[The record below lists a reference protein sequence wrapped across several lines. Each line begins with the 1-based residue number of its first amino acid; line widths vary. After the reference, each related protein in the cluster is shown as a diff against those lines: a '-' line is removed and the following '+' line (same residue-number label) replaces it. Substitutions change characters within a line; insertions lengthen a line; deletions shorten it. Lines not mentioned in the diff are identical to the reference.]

1 MPHIKQTIFHFSKK
15 VQKYFSTSR
24 NWTCCALTHLRGPS
38 VQVISYDWGGSYV
51 TNIRYLSGFRAA
63 NFLAKFFI
71 LRPQKSTK
79 NVTPKTQYFCFLF
92 LKVSSCLFHARA
104 SPDEL
109 CDCLYRIHRHHFR
122 EFSTSVC
129 QKWSIFEVFLELF
142 SLWFKSL
149 YKAFPEVHYGQNK
162 GKTPKNPDFWNYH
175 VWRAFW
181 QGKTSLEALLAR

>member
-1 MPHIKQTIFHFSKK
+1 M
-15 VQKYFSTSR
+15 
-24 NWTCCALTHLRGPS
+24 
-38 VQVISYDWGGSYV
+38 

-92 LKVSSCLFHARA
+92 LKVSSCLFHARV

-109 CDCLYRIHRHHFR
+109 CDCLYRIHRRHFR
-122 EFSTSVC
+122 EFSTPFC
-129 QKWSIFEVFLELF
+129 QKWSVFEVFLELF

-149 YKAFPEVHYGQNK
+149 YKALTRLIMVK
-162 GKTPKNPDFWNYH
+162 IGKNTKKPRFLKLPRLEGFLTRKNLVRSSSRTLGNRF
-175 VWRAFW
+175 
-181 QGKTSLEALLAR
+181 